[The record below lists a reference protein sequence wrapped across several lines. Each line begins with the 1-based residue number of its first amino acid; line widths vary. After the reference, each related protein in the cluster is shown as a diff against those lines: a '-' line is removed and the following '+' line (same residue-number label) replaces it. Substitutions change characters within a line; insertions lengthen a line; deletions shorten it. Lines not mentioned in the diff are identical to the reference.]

1 MLTRRVSIPGVSEE
15 ASRLGFGCSS
25 IMGRV
30 GRRASLSALARAFE
44 GGVNYFDV
52 ARSYG
57 YGRAEKLVGEF
68 LRGRRDRCVVAT
80 KMGIQPSLPSYATGV
95 LWPVL
100 RVVASRVSRMK
111 ALSARRGPKLA
122 GVSQGHFDPTSLR
135 GSLEMSLA
143 ELGTDYV
150 DLLLLHEVSE
160 AALQNEELLRF
171 LEDVVA
177 GGKARAVGLATSVQG
192 SLDILGETP
201 SIPVVQVASHVGDPC
216 PEELVQQAGFLVTHS
231 AMGLGEA
238 GRLALRDMLKQSP
251 GWMEGLKEAGFRVDD
266 SPEAIPELL
275 LAWALA
281 SNPSG
286 ITLCGMLKADH
297 VRSNLST
304 LERSTRCEEDLL
316 ALGRAL
322 RSAVS
327 DRADTSE
334 PVPD

>member
-1 MLTRRVSIPGVSEE
+1 
-15 ASRLGFGCSS
+15 
-25 IMGRV
+25 MGRV

-57 YGRAEKLVGEF
+57 YGHAEKVVGEF

-80 KMGIQPSLPSYATGV
+80 KVGIQPSLPSYATGIM
-95 LWPVL
+95 WPVL
-100 RVVASRVSRMK
+100 RVVASRVSRVR

-122 GVSQGHFDPTSLR
+122 GVSQGHFDPDSLR

-143 ELGTDYV
+143 GLGTDYV

-160 AALQNEELLRF
+160 AALENEELLRF
-171 LEDVVA
+171 LEDVVSA
-177 GGKARAVGLATSVQG
+177 GKARAVGLATSVQG
-192 SLDILGETP
+192 SLDVLRKTT
-201 SIPVVQVASHVGDPC
+201 SIPVVQVASHIGDPC

-231 AMGLGEA
+231 AMALGEA
-238 GRLALRDMLKQSP
+238 GRSALAEVLNQSP
-251 GWMEGLKEAGFRVDD
+251 EWVEGLKEAGFRADG
-266 SPEAIPELL
+266 SPGAIPELL

-281 SNPSG
+281 ANTSG
-286 ITLCGMLKADH
+286 IALCGMLKADH
-297 VRSNLST
+297 VASNLST
-304 LERSTRCEEDLL
+304 LERSTRCEESLL

-322 RSAVS
+322 RVAVS
-327 DRADTSE
+327 DRGHASG